1 MSETTANGGVQPE
14 DSDLDLTVA
23 DAELPEVEPGQPVR
37 IRVHPGLCVGW
48 GNCHRWA
55 PDVYPLD
62 EQGQVAFH
70 VLEVPAEHA
79 QEARWGAMACPAH
92 AISYQG
98 AATRTP

>member
-1 MSETTANGGVQPE
+1 MSETTGSG
-14 DSDLDLTVA
+14 
-23 DAELPEVEPGQPVR
+23 DAFAAIDEVTGAAGTVR

-62 EQGQVAFH
+62 ELGQVAFH
-70 VLEVPAEHA
+70 VLEVPADHA
-79 QEARWGAMACPAH
+79 EAARWGAMACPAH

-98 AATRTP
+98 AATTTP

>member
-1 MSETTANGGVQPE
+1 MSETTG
-14 DSDLDLTVA
+14 SDHVIVPTDDMPA
-23 DAELPEVEPGQPVR
+23 PDESVR

-62 EQGQVAFH
+62 ELGQVAFH
-70 VLEVPAEHA
+70 VLEVSSEHA
-79 QEARWGAMACPAH
+79 EAARWGALACPAH

-98 AATRTP
+98 AGGAR